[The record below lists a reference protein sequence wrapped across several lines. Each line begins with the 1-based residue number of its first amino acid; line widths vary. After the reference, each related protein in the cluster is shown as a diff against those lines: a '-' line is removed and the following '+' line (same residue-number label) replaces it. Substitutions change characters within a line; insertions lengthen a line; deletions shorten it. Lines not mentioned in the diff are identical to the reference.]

1 MKNELQ
7 NSIEYLKKKSGES
20 PGFSVPPDYFE
31 TVEASF
37 SNKLKENNFVK
48 EKGFEVPDSYFN
60 KLEDCILS
68 KVSPTNR
75 EVQVIS
81 LKKRISKLIPIAAA
95 ASIALFI
102 GLNSFIFNKTSENSL
117 DKLTDSDVENWIAN
131 NINLIDINDFTIT
144 HSDVEFDEYLS
155 IPNSI
160 SNNELEN
167 YLNHQENILQILEN
181 D

>member
-7 NSIEYLKKKSGES
+7 NSIEYLNKKSGGS
-20 PGFSVPPDYFE
+20 PGFSVPSDYFE

-37 SNKLKENNFVK
+37 SNTLKENNFVK

-60 KLEDCILS
+60 KLEDSILS

-144 HSDVEFDEYLS
+144 YSDVEFDEYLS